1 MLLNATHIL
10 VKHAVIKAD
19 LLLKTENVESQ
30 KKPTEKTRNRLS
42 GLEASKAIRAAQRDI
57 VDTIH
62 E

>member
-10 VKHAVIKAD
+10 VKHAVITAD

-42 GLEASKAIRAAQRDI
+42 GLEASKAIRSAQRDI
-57 VDTIH
+57 GDAIH